1 MLLKKRTVGG
11 DRKSEM
17 TVKEETRKIFK
28 PVSRRNRV
36 TGRGLKDLSN
46 VTQNSVN
53 ASIEETKNEPTKSS
67 EAAFE

>member
-46 VTQNSVN
+46 VT
-53 ASIEETKNEPTKSS
+53 
-67 EAAFE
+67 